1 MTIHQPILPPERGIP
16 TIPTIII
23 EKSGHDLF
31 VVDTRTG
38 DILDQVL
45 GEPERVHSRVI
56 DRYVGID
63 TRFPR
68 DARDAAELIEAVSVH
83 DPFMSRLKVD
93 YERLLG
99 LISIDH
105 PTTDVLVL
113 RFLCEHLTA
122 WNCWYGSIDDLA
134 QAVPGVGRRALLA
147 SLSNLEQGLIK
158 RPKKGARG
166 AQFIHVHPWYAFR
179 GADYIREE
187 LLRRW
192 CLPRLIPHK

>member
-1 MTIHQPILPPERGIP
+1 MTIHQPILSPERGFPAIP
-16 TIPTIII
+16 AIII

-38 DILDQVL
+38 EILDQVL

-63 TRFPR
+63 TRFPYE
-68 DARDAAELIEAVSVH
+68 ARDAAELIEAVSVH
-83 DPFMSRLKVD
+83 DPFMSRLNVD
-93 YERLLG
+93 YECLLS

-122 WNCWYGSIDDLA
+122 WNCWYGSIEDLA
-134 QAVPGVGRRALLA
+134 QAFPGVGRRALLA
-147 SLSNLEQGLIK
+147 SLSNLDKGSSRGPIRVLEGLSSST
-158 RPKKGARG
+158 
-166 AQFIHVHPWYAFR
+166 
-179 GADYIREE
+179 YIRGMPSVV
-187 LLRRW
+187 RTTSVRN
-192 CLPRLIPHK
+192 C